1 MKNRKKLLKLL
12 IALVIALL
20 GAIFLFSFYR
30 FKTQYENR
38 FYPGVHI
45 GNLDLS
51 GKTPAEAR
59 DIINTKAENL
69 IENGLTFS
77 YGERVATIELASDSF
92 EPDLSYRLLTFNTE
106 ETIQKIISETGN
118 NNYFLYLLYKLSGE
132 NNKNFT
138 IIYDLEDERLKEI
151 INTAFSE
158 LVIAPANA
166 FFTFEKGAEK
176 LNISPEKVGKE
187 INYRLVL
194 EGLDDNLK
202 YLENNPIALKTQSKY
217 PEIKSADL
225 QDFEEEA
232 RRLINGQALKLRYKK
247 INSETTS
254 KLWTIGPEKIATWL
268 SVSGSGRNLAL
279 AFDETKII
287 DYLENTIAPE
297 VNIEATR
304 PRFEMKNGKVSAWQ
318 KGISGQKLDIASS
331 TNLISSAFLSEQK
344 DVVLAIEEVVSE
356 DPSGEETYNIQ
367 EIIGIGHSNF
377 AGSPTNRRKNIQV
390 GADAVNG
397 VLLAPGEEFSLVK
410 VLGDVSAETGYFPEL
425 VIKDNKTI
433 PEYGGG
439 LCQIATTIF
448 RSAIQSGLPITARR
462 NHSYRVSYY
471 EPAGTDAAV
480 YIPNPDVRFIND
492 TPNYILIQARLTKDD
507 IYFDFWGKKDGR
519 TVEVGEPVIYNIVK
533 PAPTKY
539 VETDELAPGEKKC
552 TEKAH
557 NGADAYFDYKVT
569 YPENSTTTPVVE
581 KRFNSHYVP
590 WREVCL
596 IGKALPEET
605 LKPIAEST
613 SNEAPTNETVVENPS
628 NNTSST
634 TDSSQ

>member
-1 MKNRKKLLKLL
+1 MKNRQKLLKLL
-12 IALVIALL
+12 IALAVLLL

-30 FKTQYENR
+30 FETIYKNH
-38 FYPGVHI
+38 FYPGVQI
-45 GNLDLS
+45 GDLDLS
-51 GKTPAEAR
+51 GKTSVEAKE
-59 DIINTKAENL
+59 IINEKAESL
-69 IENGLTFS
+69 IENGLTLS
-77 YGERVATIELASDSF
+77 YGDKIATIELASDSF
-92 EPDLSYRLLTFNTE
+92 EPDLSYRLLAFNTE
-106 ETIQKIISETGN
+106 ETLQKIISETGN
-118 NNYFLYLLYKLSGE
+118 NNYFRYLFYRLSGKA
-132 NNKNFT
+132 NKNFS
-138 IIYDLEDERLKEI
+138 IIYNLEEDRLKEI
-151 INTAFSE
+151 VDKAFSE

-166 FFTFEKGAEK
+166 FFSFEAGSEK
-176 LNISPEKVGKE
+176 LGISQEKIGKE

-194 EGLDDNLK
+194 EELDKNLS
-202 YLENNPIALKTQSKY
+202 YLENHPIALKTQSKY

-225 QDFEEEA
+225 QNFEEEA
-232 RRLINGQALKLRYKK
+232 RRLINGQGLKLRYKK
-247 INSETTS
+247 LGSETTS
-254 KLWTIGPEKIATWL
+254 KLWTVSPEKVATWL
-268 SVSGSGRNLAL
+268 SVSGSGQNLSL
-279 AFDETKII
+279 TFDEEKIAA
-287 DYLENTIAPE
+287 YLETTIAPE

-331 TNLISSAFLSEQK
+331 TNLITGAFLSEQK
-344 DVVLAIEEVVSE
+344 DIALVIAEVFSE
-356 DPSGEETYNIQ
+356 NPSGEETYNIQ
-367 EIIGIGHSNF
+367 ELIGTGHSNF
-377 AGSPTNRRKNIQV
+377 AGSPVNRRKNIQV
-390 GADAVNG
+390 GADAVDG

-448 RSAIQSGLPITARR
+448 RSALQSGLPITARR

-492 TPNYILIQARLTKDD
+492 TSNYILIQSRVEKND

-519 TVEVGEPVIYNIVK
+519 VVEISEPVVYNIVK

-539 VETDELAPGEKKC
+539 VETDELEPGKKKC
-552 TEKAH
+552 TESAH

-569 YPENSTTTPVVE
+569 YPEGATTTPIAE
-581 KRFNSHYVP
+581 KRFTSHYVP

-596 IGKALPEET
+596 VGKALPEE
-605 LKPIAEST
+605 PAESVEEPISSEEPASGT
-613 SNEAPTNETVVENPS
+613 STNSV
-628 NNTSST
+628 SST
-634 TDSSQ
+634 TTENIQ

>member
-38 FYPGVHI
+38 LYPGVRI

-118 NNYFLYLLYKLSGE
+118 NRYFPYLLYKLSGE
-132 NNKNFT
+132 DNKNFT

-202 YLENNPIALKTQSKY
+202 YLENSPIALKTQSKY

-367 EIIGIGHSNF
+367 EIIGTGHSNF

-492 TPNYILIQARLTKDD
+492 TPNYILIQSRIEKND

-613 SNEAPTNETVVENPS
+613 SNEAPTNETAVENPS